1 MNPSTGGRSKIL
13 IVEDEI
19 IIAMEIQ
26 IRLEAAGFAVCG
38 IATTGEKA
46 ILAYR
51 EKAPDLILMDIT
63 LRGSMDGLEAAER
76 ILSERPVPVIFL
88 SAAENETVRKRIDG
102 MPGGSFLSKPFDEID
117 LIAAVRRML
126 QFGSEKREMP

>member
-1 MNPSTGGRSKIL
+1 MNASAGGRPKIL

-46 ILAYR
+46 ILAHR
-51 EKAPDLILMDIT
+51 ERTPDLILMDIT

-88 SAAENETVRKRIDG
+88 SAAETETVRKRIDG
-102 MPGGSFLSKPFDEID
+102 IVGGRFLAKPFDEVE
-117 LIAAVRRML
+117 LIAAVGKAL
-126 QFGSEKREMP
+126 AAGSEKSATP